1 MDDEQTY
8 KLGCLIDFNVR
19 SLSESLAWDIQL
31 LDSRVNLFIHYS
43 LAAKANK
50 TQSLVFPEF

>member
-1 MDDEQTY
+1 MLDYNADDEQTY
-8 KLGCLIDFNVR
+8 KLGCLIGFNVR

-43 LAAKANK
+43 VVAKDNK
-50 TQSLVFPEF
+50 T